1 MTVVNR
7 DGIKQS
13 NVGVSAVK
21 LHCGKSLLRRVGCV
35 QTRETLFKGIVQMTL
50 PKSIELKWH
59 CEVIERWLNTPGIP
73 SEAREGLLDMQ
84 REVDEEMK
92 TLEQSRNFSS

>member
-1 MTVVNR
+1 
-7 DGIKQS
+7 
-13 NVGVSAVK
+13 
-21 LHCGKSLLRRVGCV
+21 
-35 QTRETLFKGIVQMTL
+35 MTL

-84 REVDEEMK
+84 RQVNEEMK
-92 TLEQSRNFSS
+92 TLEQSRNCSG

>member
-1 MTVVNR
+1 MELNKVMQERPLSNCTV
-7 DGIKQS
+7 G
-13 NVGVSAVK
+13 
-21 LHCGKSLLRRVGCV
+21 SLFCRAGCA
-35 QTRETLFKGIVQMTL
+35 QTRDTSFKGIVQMTL

-84 REVDEEMK
+84 REVKEEMN
-92 TLEQSRNFSS
+92 TLEQSLNCSG